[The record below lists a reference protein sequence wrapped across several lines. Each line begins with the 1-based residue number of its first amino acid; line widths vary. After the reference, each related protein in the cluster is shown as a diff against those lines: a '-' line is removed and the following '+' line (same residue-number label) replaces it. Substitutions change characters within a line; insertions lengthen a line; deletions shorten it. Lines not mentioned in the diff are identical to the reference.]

1 MVVLDVGQ
9 IDSRTLSG
17 ATAYCVEFVRDW
29 PIAEARWNGGFGGT
43 SFQDRLWLDAW
54 YRAFDTVSPLVAI
67 ITDAATH
74 AEVAMVPL
82 IHHVQG
88 GIRRVEFADLEL
100 TDYNAPL
107 LGIAAPADTAG
118 ARAVCRALIAAL
130 RKLPEGADLLRMKKM
145 PADIGGRPNPFLAL
159 GRIGSCSLNGNLIE
173 VGEDFAVY
181 RSSIKKMQLPR
192 SWRVFTRYP
201 GASFAIVDNVEDA
214 LKLVEVMDAQQQARM
229 RALGIEFS
237 LNRGPSAKFYRDLVT
252 RGLKSGYAVVS
263 VLKCA
268 EGVVAAVLGIR
279 RGRNFI
285 FLRISNAG
293 RRWSHCSPSR
303 LIVEQTMTA
312 LHQDGVRE
320 FDLSVGN
327 YAFKRRFGA
336 TALPLTDT
344 SVALGWRGIP
354 YRLRDLTAQRLRRHP
369 WLAAKIS
376 RALGR
381 LSHDEE

>member
-1 MVVLDVGQ
+1 MVVLEVGQ
-9 IDSRTLSG
+9 IDRRTLSG
-17 ATAYCVEFVRDW
+17 ASVYRVEFVRDW
-29 PIAEARWNGGFGGT
+29 RTAESRWSGGFGGT
-43 SFQDRLWLDAW
+43 SFQDRQWFDAW
-54 YRAFDTVSPLVAI
+54 YRAFDKVSPLIAI
-67 ITDAATH
+67 VTDAATH
-74 AEVAMVPL
+74 AEVALVPL

-107 LGIAAPADTAG
+107 LGIGAPTDAAS
-118 ARAVCRALIAAL
+118 ARAVCRALVAAL

-145 PADIGGRPNPFLAL
+145 PAGIGGRPNPFIAL

-173 VGEDFAVY
+173 VGDDFDAY

-192 SWRVFTRYP
+192 SWRVFNRHP
-201 GASFAIVDNVEDA
+201 GAGFEIVDDVGEA
-214 LKLVEVMDAQQQARM
+214 LRLIEVMDAQQQARM
-229 RALGIEFS
+229 RVLDVEFN
-237 LNRGPSAKFYRDLVT
+237 LNHGPSAKFYRDLVT
-252 RGLKSGYAVVS
+252 RGLKTGYAVVS
-263 VLKCA
+263 VLKCS
-268 EGVVAAVLGIR
+268 EGVVATVLGIR
-279 RGRNFI
+279 HGRNFV

-303 LIVEQTMTA
+303 LIVERTMTA

-327 YAFKRRFGA
+327 YAFKRRFGS
-336 TALPLTDT
+336 TPLPLTDA

-369 WLAAKIS
+369 WLAARIS